1 MGIAIGGSGSRLA
14 EINVVP
20 LIDILLVLLIIFMVI
35 TPLVPKGLEAQV
47 PQPGIVPRPVEPAP
61 VILQLFGDGSLR
73 INQERVSW
81 ADLEA
86 RFAEIF
92 RARAEKVAFVRGEA
106 QVEFADVARAV
117 DGMRRAGVQRV
128 GLLTPRTEPEPG
140 Q

>member
-14 EINVVP
+14 EVNVVP

-35 TPLVPKGLEAQV
+35 TPLVPKGLDAQI
-47 PQPGIVPRPVEPAP
+47 PHPAIAPPPRASPV
-61 VILQLFGDGSLR
+61 VLQLFGDGSLS
-73 INQERVSW
+73 INRERVSW
-81 ADLEA
+81 QDLEA

-128 GLLTPRTEPEPG
+128 GLLTARTEPEAG

>member
-35 TPLVPKGLEAQV
+35 TPLVPKGLDAQI
-47 PQPGIVPRPVEPAP
+47 PQPVLAPPHASPV
-61 VILQLFGDGSLR
+61 VLQLFGDGSLS
-73 INQERVSW
+73 INRERVGW
-81 ADLEA
+81 QDLET
-86 RFAEIF
+86 RLAEIF
-92 RARAEKVAFVRGEA
+92 GARAEKVAFVRGEA

-128 GLLTPRTEPEPG
+128 GLLTPRTEPQAG